1 MLTAPLLSAARLM
14 NRGDDTVTDSH
25 DTTGDSGSAGSAD
38 KPDGAGTTQH
48 GRWEN
53 LPPRRVLR
61 ASSRPNFRGDKPTG
75 THSAE
80 PASPETVRPTPA
92 SEHHSARNLSEPFPS
107 RRELRE
113 QREREEQQRA
123 AQAEETAPAD
133 APTAS
138 PAESQE
144 ASPTRSA
151 AATAATAPAAAG
163 VPAAATPAPAAPT
176 ASTTPA
182 AAASGTPTTSTAAPP
197 HTAHRDFD
205 ENDNAQPRHGQRGG
219 DGFPSIVMWT
229 TLGTMLPGLAIVRRN
244 RKSIAGWI
252 LLCGFIL
259 GIAAIVITALI
270 YGPTA
275 FASRVVSSP
284 KILRF
289 ASIVLLIGLVIWV
302 LVILRSFAVSK
313 RGFRLPKPQKV
324 LSWVLVVSLI
334 VIVGIPLSVGAAY
347 ANVTATTLSKVFGKE
362 GAKVLKREDLWADK
376 ERINVFLI
384 GQDSAD
390 NRQGVRPDTML
401 VASIDTRSGQ
411 TTLISVPRNLAFPE
425 FPEGS
430 KLAETFPNGFR
441 PTGNP
446 TEDLINAVWD
456 WAENSPEAVGDT
468 HGLEPGMFATIQAV
482 EASLGL
488 NTDYWTAVN
497 MQGFTDLIT
506 TMGGV
511 ELDVERPIPMGGGTN
526 QNTGAKNQ
534 IFDWIDPGPQRLEG
548 KKALWYTRSRDG
560 ADNYDRMCRQ
570 QRFLKAALE
579 QLSPQEMALKYPQL
593 AASASDNIRTDIPLS
608 DLSAFAD
615 LAMVMRDT
623 EVKSAQITNDVVN
636 TLHPD
641 YDDLREWVKK
651 QTSSEDGKKKAGK
664 APTDGSTGGSE
675 NTDSTPEDSTSPSE
689 EPQQETETTEPG
701 IGMETDGGKCYPHGY
716 KPGDPWPGYPHNDK
730 LRGGANAGTGAD
742 G

>member
-1 MLTAPLLSAARLM
+1 MLTAPLLSAAWLM

-48 GRWEN
+48 GRWDN
-53 LPPRRVLR
+53 LPSRKVLR

-75 THSAE
+75 SHSAE
-80 PASPETVRPTPA
+80 PASPETTRPTPA
-92 SEHHSARNLSEPFPS
+92 FEHHNARDLSRPLPS

-113 QREREEQQRA
+113 QREREERQRA

-138 PAESQE
+138 
-144 ASPTRSA
+144 
-151 AATAATAPAAAG
+151 G
-163 VPAAATPAPAAPT
+163 
-176 ASTTPA
+176 TPA
-182 AAASGTPTTSTAAPP
+182 AATSTAAPP
-197 HTAHRDFD
+197 RTAHRDFD
-205 ENDNAQPRHGQRGG
+205 QNDDAQPRHGERSGE
-219 DGFPSIVMWT
+219 GFPSIVTWT
-229 TLGTMLPGLAIVRRN
+229 TLGTMLPGLAILRRN
-244 RKSIAGWI
+244 RRSIAGWI

-289 ASIVLLIGLVIWV
+289 ASVVLLIGLVIWV

-313 RGFRLPKPQKV
+313 RGFRLPKAQKV
-324 LSWVLVVSLI
+324 LSWVLVASLI
-334 VIVGIPLSVGAAY
+334 AIVGIPLSVGAAY
-347 ANVTATTLSKVFGKE
+347 ANVTATTLSKVFGE
-362 GAKVLKREDLWADK
+362 NGAKVLKREDLWADQ

-384 GQDSAD
+384 GQDSSD
-390 NRQGVRPDTML
+390 TREGVRPDTML
-401 VASIDTRSGQ
+401 VASIDTRNGQ

-425 FPEGS
+425 FPEDS

-441 PTGNP
+441 PTGDP

-456 WAENSPEAVGDT
+456 WAENSPESVGDP

-488 NTDYWTAVN
+488 KLDYWTAVN

-526 QNTGAKNQ
+526 QNTGGKNQ

-570 QRFLKAALE
+570 QRFLKAALD
-579 QLSPQEMALKYPQL
+579 QLSPQEMAIKYPQL

-615 LAMVMRDT
+615 LAMVMRGT

-641 YDDLREWVKK
+641 YDDLRKWVKK
-651 QTSSEDGKKKAGK
+651 NTTSDDGKKKPGK
-664 APTDGSTGGSE
+664 SNA
-675 NTDSTPEDSTSPSE
+675 STPEDSASPSE
-689 EPQQETETTEPG
+689 EPQQEAETTEPG
-701 IGMETDGGKCYPHGY
+701 IGMEDDDGKCYPHGY

>member
-1 MLTAPLLSAARLM
+1 M

-48 GRWEN
+48 GRWDN
-53 LPPRRVLR
+53 LPSRRVLR

-75 THSAE
+75 SQSEE
-80 PASPETVRPTPA
+80 PAAPETVRPTPA
-92 SEHHSARNLSEPFPS
+92 SEHHNTRNLSDPLPS

-113 QREREEQQRA
+113 RQERQRA
-123 AQAEETAPAD
+123 AQAKESARTEDPYTSPAES
-133 APTAS
+133 S

-151 AATAATAPAAAG
+151 AATAATAPAA
-163 VPAAATPAPAAPT
+163 VPAAAAASTTSRTPAAPT
-176 ASTTPA
+176 A
-182 AAASGTPTTSTAAPP
+182 ASAPRTSAPI
-197 HTAHRDFD
+197 DD
-205 ENDNAQPRHGQRGG
+205 GDNDDAQPRHGQHDGE
-219 DGFPSIVMWT
+219 GFPSIVTWT
-229 TLGTMLPGLAIVRRN
+229 TLGTMLPGLAIIRRN
-244 RKSIAGWI
+244 RKSTAGWI
-252 LLCGFIL
+252 LLGGFIL
-259 GIAAIVITALI
+259 GIAAIIVTALI

-275 FASRVVSSP
+275 FGSRVVSSP

-313 RGFRLPKPQKV
+313 RGFRLPKTQKA
-324 LSWVLVVSLI
+324 LSWVLVASLI

-347 ANVTATTLSKVFGKE
+347 ANVTATALSKVFGE
-362 GAKVLKREDLWADK
+362 DGAKVLKREDLWADQ

-401 VASIDTRSGQ
+401 VASIDTRNGQ

-425 FPEGS
+425 FPEDS

-456 WAENSPEAVGDT
+456 WAENSPESVGDT

-488 NTDYWTAVN
+488 KTDYWTAVN
-497 MQGFTDLIT
+497 MQGFSDLIT

-579 QLSPQEMALKYPQL
+579 QLSPQELALKYPKL
-593 AASASDNIRTDIPLS
+593 AESASNNIRTDIPLS

-615 LAMVMRDT
+615 LAMVMRGT

-641 YDDLREWVKK
+641 YDDLRAWVKK
-651 QTSSEDGKKKAGK
+651 NTTSDDGKKK
-664 APTDGSTGGSE
+664 GSKSKE
-675 NTDSTPEDSTSPSE
+675 SAPEDSASPSE
-689 EPQQETETTEPG
+689 EPQEETETTEPG
-701 IGMETDGGKCYPHGY
+701 IGMEDDEGKCYPHGY
-716 KPGDPWPGYPHNDK
+716 TPGDPWPGYPHNDK

>member
-1 MLTAPLLSAARLM
+1 M
-14 NRGDDTVTDSH
+14 TDSH

-92 SEHHSARNLSEPFPS
+92 SEHHSARDLSEPFPS

-138 PAESQE
+138 
-144 ASPTRSA
+144 
-151 AATAATAPAAAG
+151 G
-163 VPAAATPAPAAPT
+163 
-176 ASTTPA
+176 TPA
-182 AAASGTPTTSTAAPP
+182 AATSTAAPP

-205 ENDNAQPRHGQRGG
+205 ENDNAQPRHGERSGE
-219 DGFPSIVMWT
+219 GFPSIVTWT
-229 TLGTMLPGLAIVRRN
+229 TLGTMLPGLAILRRN
-244 RKSIAGWI
+244 RRSIAGWI
-252 LLCGFIL
+252 LLCGFVL

-289 ASIVLLIGLVIWV
+289 ASVVLLIGLVIWV

-313 RGFRLPKPQKV
+313 RGFRLPKAQKV
-324 LSWVLVVSLI
+324 LSWVLVASLI
-334 VIVGIPLSVGAAY
+334 AIVGIPLSVGAAY
-347 ANVTATTLSKVFGKE
+347 ANVTATTLSKVFGE
-362 GAKVLKREDLWADK
+362 NGAKVLKREDLWADQ

-384 GQDSAD
+384 GQDSSD
-390 NRQGVRPDTML
+390 TREGVRPDTML
-401 VASIDTRSGQ
+401 VASIDTRNGQ

-425 FPEGS
+425 FPEDS

-441 PTGNP
+441 PTGDP

-526 QNTGAKNQ
+526 QHTGAKNQ

>member
-75 THSAE
+75 SHSAE
-80 PASPETVRPTPA
+80 PASPETTRPTPA
-92 SEHHSARNLSEPFPS
+92 FEHHNARDLSRPLPS

-113 QREREEQQRA
+113 QREREERQRA

-138 PAESQE
+138 PAKSQKAE
-144 ASPTRSA
+144 PTRSA
-151 AATAATAPAAAG
+151 AATAATAPAAAAG
-163 VPAAATPAPAAPT
+163 TAAATPT
-176 ASTTPA
+176 AGTTPA
-182 AAASGTPTTSTAAPP
+182 AAASGTPAAATSTAAPP
-197 HTAHRDFD
+197 RTAHRDFD
-205 ENDNAQPRHGQRGG
+205 ENDDAQPRHGERSGE
-219 DGFPSIVMWT
+219 GFPSIVTWT
-229 TLGTMLPGLAIVRRN
+229 TLGTMLPGLAILRRN
-244 RKSIAGWI
+244 RRSIAGWI

-401 VASIDTRSGQ
+401 VASIDTRNGQ

-425 FPEGS
+425 FPEDS

-441 PTGNP
+441 PTGDP

-456 WAENSPEAVGDT
+456 WAENSPESVGDP
-468 HGLEPGMFATIQAV
+468 HGLEPGMFATIQAI

-488 NTDYWTAVN
+488 KLDYWTAVN

-526 QNTGAKNQ
+526 QNTGGKNQ

-570 QRFLKAALE
+570 QRFLKAALD
-579 QLSPQEMALKYPQL
+579 QLSPQEMAIKYPQL

-615 LAMVMRDT
+615 LAMVMRGT

-641 YDDLREWVKK
+641 YDDLRKWVKK
-651 QTSSEDGKKKAGK
+651 NTSSDDGKKKPGK
-664 APTDGSTGGSE
+664 SNA
-675 NTDSTPEDSTSPSE
+675 STPEDSASPSE
-689 EPQQETETTEPG
+689 EPQEEAETTEPG
-701 IGMETDGGKCYPHGY
+701 IGMEDDDGKCYPHGY

-730 LRGGANAGTGAD
+730 LRGGANAGTDAD

>member
-1 MLTAPLLSAARLM
+1 M

-25 DTTGDSGSAGSAD
+25 DTPGDSGSAGGTD

-48 GRWEN
+48 GGWDN
-53 LPPRRVLR
+53 LLSGKVLR
-61 ASSRPNFRGDKPTG
+61 ASWRPNFRGDTPTG
-75 THSAE
+75 SQGEE
-80 PASPETVRPTPA
+80 PAFPDTAPPTPA
-92 SEHHSARNLSEPFPS
+92 SENYNTRNLNDTIPS
-107 RRELRE
+107 RRELRK
-113 QREREEQQRA
+113 QRAHEEQLRS
-123 AQAEETAPAD
+123 AQADERARTEAPA
-133 APTAS
+133 AS
-138 PAESQE
+138 PAKSQK
-144 ASPTRSA
+144 AAPTRA
-151 AATAATAPAAAG
+151 AAVAPATAPS
-163 VPAAATPAPAAPT
+163 TPALPT
-176 ASTTPA
+176 AASASSASTPI
-182 AAASGTPTTSTAAPP
+182 
-197 HTAHRDFD
+197 DFD
-205 ENDNAQPRHGQRGG
+205 ENDDAQPRHGERSGE
-219 DGFPSIVMWT
+219 GFPSIVTWT
-229 TLGTMLPGLAIVRRN
+229 TLGTMLPGLAIIRRN
-244 RKSIAGWI
+244 RRSIAGWV

-259 GIAAIVITALI
+259 GIAAIIITALV
-270 YGPTA
+270 YGPMA

-284 KILRF
+284 KTLRF
-289 ASIVLLIGLVIWV
+289 TSIVLIVGLAIWI

-313 RGFRLPKPQKV
+313 RGFRLPRAQKA
-324 LSWVLVVSLI
+324 LGLVLVTSLI
-334 VIVGIPLSVGAAY
+334 VIVGIPLGVGAAY
-347 ANVTATTLSKVFGKE
+347 ANVTATALSKVFGE
-362 GAKVLKREDLWADK
+362 NGAKVLKREDLWADQ

-384 GQDSAD
+384 GQDSSD
-390 NRQGVRPDTML
+390 TRQGVRPDTML
-401 VASIDTRSGQ
+401 VASIDTRNGQ

-425 FPEGS
+425 FPEDS

-441 PTGNP
+441 PTGSP

-456 WAENSPEAVGDT
+456 WAENSPESVGDT

-488 NTDYWTAVN
+488 KLDYWTAVN

-534 IFDWIDPGPQRLEG
+534 IFGWIDPGPQRLEG

-641 YDDLREWVKK
+641 YDDLRKWVKK
-651 QTSSEDGKKKAGK
+651 NTTSDDGKKKPGK
-664 APTDGSTGGSE
+664 SNA
-675 NTDSTPEDSTSPSE
+675 STPEDSASPSE
-689 EPQQETETTEPG
+689 EPQEEAGATEPG
-701 IGMETDGGKCYPHGY
+701 IGMETDDGKCYPHGY

>member
-1 MLTAPLLSAARLM
+1 M
-14 NRGDDTVTDSH
+14 TDSH
-25 DTTGDSGSAGSAD
+25 DTPGDSGSAGGTD

-48 GRWEN
+48 GRWDN
-53 LPPRRVLR
+53 LPSRRVLR

-75 THSAE
+75 SQSEE
-80 PASPETVRPTPA
+80 PAAETVRPTPA
-92 SEHHSARNLSEPFPS
+92 SEHHNTRNLSDPLPS

-138 PAESQE
+138 PAKSQKAE
-144 ASPTRSA
+144 PARSA
-151 AATAATAPAAAG
+151 AATAATAPAAAT
-163 VPAAATPAPAAPT
+163 VPAAATPT
-176 ASTTPA
+176 AGTTPA
-182 AAASGTPTTSTAAPP
+182 AAASGTPAAGTSTAAPP
-197 HTAHRDFD
+197 RTAHRDFD
-205 ENDNAQPRHGQRGG
+205 QNDDAQPRHGERSGE
-219 DGFPSIVMWT
+219 GFPSIVTWT
-229 TLGTMLPGLAIVRRN
+229 TLGTMLPGLAILRRN
-244 RKSIAGWI
+244 RRSIAGWI

-289 ASIVLLIGLVIWV
+289 ASVVLLIGLVIWV

-313 RGFRLPKPQKV
+313 RGFRLPKAQKV
-324 LSWVLVVSLI
+324 LSWVLVASLI
-334 VIVGIPLSVGAAY
+334 AIVGIPLSVGAAY
-347 ANVTATTLSKVFGKE
+347 ANVTATTLSKVFGE
-362 GAKVLKREDLWADK
+362 NGAKVLKREDLWADQ

-384 GQDSAD
+384 GQDSSD
-390 NRQGVRPDTML
+390 TREGVRPDTML
-401 VASIDTRSGQ
+401 VASIDTRNGQ

-425 FPEGS
+425 FPEDS

-441 PTGNP
+441 PTGDP

-456 WAENSPEAVGDT
+456 WAENSPESVGDP

-488 NTDYWTAVN
+488 KLDYWTAVN
-497 MQGFTDLIT
+497 MKGFTDLIT

-526 QNTGAKNQ
+526 QNTGGKNQ

-570 QRFLKAALE
+570 QRFLKAALD
-579 QLSPQEMALKYPQL
+579 QLSPQEMAIKYPQL

-615 LAMVMRDT
+615 LAMVMRGT

-641 YDDLREWVKK
+641 YDDLRKWVKK
-651 QTSSEDGKKKAGK
+651 NTTSDDGKKKPGK
-664 APTDGSTGGSE
+664 SSA
-675 NTDSTPEDSTSPSE
+675 STPEDSASPSE
-689 EPQQETETTEPG
+689 EPQQEAETTEPG
-701 IGMETDGGKCYPHGY
+701 IGMEDDDGKCYPHGY

-730 LRGGANAGTGAD
+730 LRGGANAGTDAD

>member
-1 MLTAPLLSAARLM
+1 M

-25 DTTGDSGSAGSAD
+25 DTTGDSGSAD

-48 GRWEN
+48 GRWDN
-53 LPPRRVLR
+53 LPSRRVLR

-75 THSAE
+75 SHSAE
-80 PASPETVRPTPA
+80 LASPETTRPTPA
-92 SEHHSARNLSEPFPS
+92 SEHHNARDLSSPLPS

-113 QREREEQQRA
+113 QREREERQRA
-123 AQAEETAPAD
+123 AQTEESAQADEPTTSPAES
-133 APTAS
+133 S

-144 ASPTRSA
+144 AEPTRSA
-151 AATAATAPAAAG
+151 AATAATAPAA
-163 VPAAATPAPAAPT
+163 VPAAATSAAT
-176 ASTTPA
+176 SA
-182 AAASGTPTTSTAAPP
+182 AAASGTPAASTAVSAQP

-252 LLCGFIL
+252 LLCGFFL

-526 QNTGAKNQ
+526 QHTGAKNQ

-641 YDDLREWVKK
+641 YDDLRAWVKK
-651 QTSSEDGKKKAGK
+651 NTTSDDGKKKSGK
-664 APTDGSTGGSE
+664 ADKSAKSS
-675 NTDSTPEDSTSPSE
+675 NSADSADSTPEDSASPSE

-701 IGMETDGGKCYPHGY
+701 IGMETADGKCYPRGY

>member
-1 MLTAPLLSAARLM
+1 M

-25 DTTGDSGSAGSAD
+25 DTPGDSGSAGGTD
-38 KPDGAGTTQH
+38 KPDSAGTTQH
-48 GRWEN
+48 GRWDN
-53 LPPRRVLR
+53 LPSRRVLR

-75 THSAE
+75 SQSEEPSA
-80 PASPETVRPTPA
+80 PETVRPTPA
-92 SEHHSARNLSEPFPS
+92 SEHHNTRHLGDPLPS

-138 PAESQE
+138 PAESQ
-144 ASPTRSA
+144 AAQPTRSA
-151 AATAATAPAAAG
+151 AATPATAPAA
-163 VPAAATPAPAAPT
+163 VPAAT
-176 ASTTPA
+176 SA
-182 AAASGTPTTSTAAPP
+182 AAASGTTAASTAASASPR
-197 HTAHRDFD
+197 TAHRDFD
-205 ENDNAQPRHGQRGG
+205 DNDNAQPRHGQRGG
-219 DGFPSIVMWT
+219 DGFPSIVTWT

-244 RKSIAGWI
+244 RRSIAGWV

-259 GIAAIVITALI
+259 GIAAIIVTALV

-289 ASIVLLIGLVIWV
+289 ASVVLIVGLIIWV

-313 RGFRLPKPQKV
+313 RGFRLPKAQKV
-324 LSWVLVVSLI
+324 LSWVLVASLI

-347 ANVTATTLSKVFGKE
+347 ANVTASTLSKVFGE
-362 GAKVLKREDLWADK
+362 NGAKVLKREDLWADK

-384 GQDSAD
+384 GQDSSD
-390 NRQGVRPDTML
+390 TRQGVRPDTML
-401 VASIDTRSGQ
+401 VASIDTRNGQ

-425 FPEGS
+425 FPEDS

-441 PTGNP
+441 PTGDP

-456 WAENSPEAVGDT
+456 WAENSPESVGDT

-488 NTDYWTAVN
+488 KLDYWTAVN

-526 QNTGAKNQ
+526 QNTGGKNQ
-534 IFDWIDPGPQRLEG
+534 IFGWIDPGPQRLEG

-570 QRFLKAALE
+570 QRFLKAALD
-579 QLSPQEMALKYPQL
+579 QLSPQEMALKYPKL
-593 AASASDNIRTDIPLS
+593 AASASNNIRTDIPLS
-608 DLSAFAD
+608 DLNAFAD
-615 LAMVMRDT
+615 LAMVMRGT

-641 YDDLREWVKK
+641 YDDLRKWVKK
-651 QTSSEDGKKKAGK
+651 NTTSDDGKKKADK
-664 APTDGSTGGSE
+664 SAKSSDNSNSAD
-675 NTDSTPEDSTSPSE
+675 NSDSTPAASASPSE

-701 IGMETDGGKCYPHGY
+701 IGMETDDGKCYPRGY
-716 KPGDPWPGYPHNDK
+716 KPGDPWPGYPHNDR
-730 LRGGANAGTGAD
+730 LHGGANAGTGAD

>member
-1 MLTAPLLSAARLM
+1 M

-25 DTTGDSGSAGSAD
+25 DTTGDSGSAD

-48 GRWEN
+48 GRWDN
-53 LPPRRVLR
+53 LPSRRVLR

-75 THSAE
+75 SHSAE
-80 PASPETVRPTPA
+80 PASPETTRPTPA
-92 SEHHSARNLSEPFPS
+92 SEHHNARDLSSPLPS

-113 QREREEQQRA
+113 QREREERQRA
-123 AQAEETAPAD
+123 AQTEESTQADEPTTSPAES
-133 APTAS
+133 S

-144 ASPTRSA
+144 AEPTRSA
-151 AATAATAPAAAG
+151 AATAATAPAA
-163 VPAAATPAPAAPT
+163 VPAAATSAAT
-176 ASTTPA
+176 SA
-182 AAASGTPTTSTAAPP
+182 AAASGTPAASTAVSAQPR
-197 HTAHRDFD
+197 TAHRDFD

-219 DGFPSIVMWT
+219 DGFPSIVTWT

-313 RGFRLPKPQKV
+313 RGFRLPKTQKV
-324 LSWVLVVSLI
+324 LSWVLVASLI

-347 ANVTATTLSKVFGKE
+347 ANVTATTLSKVFGE
-362 GAKVLKREDLWADK
+362 NGAKVLSRKDLWADK

-401 VASIDTRSGQ
+401 VASIDTRNGQ

-441 PTGNP
+441 PTGDP

-456 WAENSPEAVGDT
+456 WAENSPESVGDP

-488 NTDYWTAVN
+488 KLDYWTAVN
-497 MQGFTDLIT
+497 MQGFSDLIT

-526 QNTGAKNQ
+526 QHTGGKNQ
-534 IFDWIDPGPQRLEG
+534 IFGWIDPGPQRLEG

-615 LAMVMRDT
+615 LAMVMRGT

-641 YDDLREWVKK
+641 YDELRAWVKK
-651 QTSSEDGKKKAGK
+651 NTTSDDGKKKSGK
-664 APTDGSTGGSE
+664 ADKSAKSS
-675 NTDSTPEDSTSPSE
+675 NSADSADSTPEDSASPSE

-701 IGMETDGGKCYPHGY
+701 IGMETADGKCYPRGY